1 MDVAPQNRRVNTFW
15 VLFLSISMLAAS
27 VYLYRILMESVV
39 GSFSIPELYAATT
52 GQVEVKKIALLQSDY
67 TRQSH
72 QLLSA
77 NGSDASWVEVTLQS
91 WRQYLEDQDIP
102 YDEIRDAD
110 VELGDLDEYSA
121 LILPSTRAMSDRE
134 MEQVKAFMERGGSVL
149 ATWTPGIFRPD
160 GSWRG
165 WTFIEEAFGVA
176 FVDFAEH
183 NASGYQV
190 YKDTFPGTVEAGLYI
205 PRLNEVVGDSLAPPP
220 LASFATSGFAP
231 LRNYERIDTL
241 GATPPM
247 GDYVEAQP
255 FEQTLQDPDGTTRT
269 ESRVAMTYYT
279 WVGASLGNQMP
290 YPSTSTSIRRFSLRG
305 DTPLTASIPSSYRAK
320 IQIYN
325 PGVLLKI
332 LEPRTKAAGFWYDFA
347 TEDRPV
353 DEALAE
359 TSGIIYGTYG
369 QGRFVYLG
377 FPRDA
382 MGLGTDDKEDADVL
396 AQLFTNIF
404 NYVQRKPVAWVNEWP
419 APYKA
424 AATLVGVGENNL
436 ANLAGMGS
444 LLAEQKVGGTFFVR
458 PEAAAM
464 YPDLFKTLAASHEVG
479 VLDTLALG
487 TSGSADVQMKRME
500 ANKRLLEKIV
510 EQPVS
515 GYRAVQRGRF
525 SSATQEALAE
535 TDFRYFMPDSISR
548 RVAPESIRIDGVP
561 LVRMGAT
568 VRDDRDLYGRLH
580 PDSLHLSAAL
590 FKEDVNRVAYEGG
603 LYRLIYSSDLLAHSQ
618 NKSTMASIIDALR
631 TNDFWID
638 TADNIAQWWETQEAV
653 YVRVAERTRTR
664 IVVRISNTRNEPAD
678 QLNVSVNLG
687 RSVPTVIVRP
697 ELINTPV
704 PTHSLSEDDTRLD
717 LLIKKLKPNEHRVFY
732 IDLPPESPTP
742 TLTLQES
749 L

>member
-1 MDVAPQNRRVNTFW
+1 MDIAPQNRRVNGFW
-15 VLFLSISMLAAS
+15 VLLLSISMLGAS

-52 GQVEVKKIALLQSDY
+52 GQVEVQKIALLQSDY
-67 TRQSH
+67 TLQSH
-72 QLLSA
+72 QLLST
-77 NGSDASWVEVTLQS
+77 NGSDASWVEVTMQS

-110 VELGDLDEYSA
+110 VELGDLGEYSI

-134 MEQVKAFMERGGSVL
+134 MDQIKAFMERGGSVL

-176 FVDFAEH
+176 FVNFAEH

-190 YKDTFPGTVEAGLYI
+190 YKATFPGTAEPGLYI
-205 PRLNEVVGDSLAPPP
+205 PRSDESKGDTLA
-220 LASFATSGFAP
+220 AFSTSGFATSGFAP
-231 LRNYERIDTL
+231 LRNYERVDTL

-255 FEQTLQDPDGTTRT
+255 FEQTLQNADGTMRT
-269 ESRVAMTYYT
+269 EPRVAMTYYT
-279 WVGASLGNQMP
+279 WVGAALGNQMP

-305 DTPLTASIPSSYRAK
+305 DTPLTASIPNSYRVK

-347 TEDRPV
+347 TEDRPI

-369 QGRFVYLG
+369 LGRFVYLG

-382 MGLGTDDKEDADVL
+382 MGLGTDDKEDASVL

-404 NYVQRKPVAWVNEWP
+404 DYLMHKPIAWVNEWP

-424 AATLVGVGENNL
+424 AATLVGLGENNL
-436 ANLAGMGS
+436 TNLAGMGS
-444 LLAEQKVGGTFFVR
+444 LMTDQEVTGTFFVR

-464 YPDLFKTLAASHEVG
+464 LPDLFKTLAGSHEVG
-479 VLDTLALG
+479 VLDTLVFG
-487 TSGSADVQMKRME
+487 TSGSADVQTRRME

-510 EQPVS
+510 GASVA
-515 GYRAVQRGRF
+515 GYRPVQRGRF
-525 SSATQEALAE
+525 SKPTQTALA
-535 TDFRYFMPDSISR
+535 DAGFRYFMPDSISR
-548 RVAPESIRIDGVP
+548 SVAPQSIRVEGVP

-580 PDSLHLSAAL
+580 PDSVHLSTAL
-590 FKEDVNRVAYEGG
+590 FEEDVDRVAYEGG
-603 LYRLIYSSDLLAHSQ
+603 LYRLIYSSDLLARPE
-618 NKSTMASIIDALR
+618 NKGTMVAIIAALR
-631 TNDFWID
+631 ANDYWID
-638 TADNIAQWWETQEAV
+638 SAENIARWWETQEAV

-664 IVVRISNTRNEPAD
+664 IVVRISNTRNKPAD
-678 QLNVSVNLG
+678 QLNISVNLG

-697 ELINTPV
+697 ELINTPL
-704 PTHSLSEDDTRLD
+704 PTYTLSEDNTRLD
-717 LLIKKLKPNEHRVFY
+717 LLIKELKPNEHRVFY
-732 IDLPPESPTP
+732 IDLPQEVTTP
-742 TLTLQES
+742 TLTIQES
-749 L
+749 I